1 MNTTI
6 FIQNL
11 KCNGC
16 ATTISNKLGNLQDVS
31 DIEVNVE
38 NDSVSFTYED
48 ELAFENAKELHKVI
62 GYPEVGEENGLTTK
76 AKSYVSCAVGKM
88 S

>member
-1 MNTTI
+1 MQAKV

-16 ATTISNKLGNLQDVS
+16 ATTITNKLGNLQDVS
-31 DIEVNVE
+31 DVKVNVE

-48 ELAFENAKELHKVI
+48 CLLYTSRCV
-62 GYPEVGEENGLTTK
+62 
-76 AKSYVSCAVGKM
+76 
-88 S
+88 